1 MKFLRS
7 LCDLFQTLESEVI
20 ENKEGLPTHNEEI
33 MVSNQ
38 PKEDL
43 RRVITIFLL
52 RISILGMSRNCL
64 KKANI
69 HTLGDLINKKVSD
82 LLEIKNFG
90 KKSLKE
96 VREKLSQFN
105 MSLPDDDGSIDG
117 GNDE

>member
-1 MKFLRS
+1 PQKGNHDILIK
-7 LCDLFQTLESEVI
+7 DLEFSV
-20 ENKEGLPTHNEEI
+20 
-33 MVSNQ
+33 
-38 PKEDL
+38 
-43 RRVITIFLL
+43 R
-52 RISILGMSRNCL
+52 SRNCL

-105 MSLPDDDGSIDG
+105 MGLPDDDGSIDG